1 MSFFR
6 LSIAC
11 AVLVAGNL
19 YVQPA
24 EARNKSATAIPVS
37 VLGEFEHHYQLG
49 IFRTFLSSSNLVD
62 FAPDATGMK
71 GSFLL
76 SPNRCI
82 AIASWES
89 GENLPREWGPRVV
102 CMTNETVDGLA
113 LDRWVEKGEKSGVDP
128 TLVIPVEA
136 SQQSQPVQTV
146 EPAGVNEPGQNGQQ
160 TWVNSLPVSAQ
171 VFYQRCGESTFR
183 RAATLAF
190 KQGSLTVV
198 TSIDSTG
205 QPQVEFFGKS
215 GLLDLT
221 VEDWDTILLGC
232 DSGQLL
238 PFPPAQGVSVNFTG
252 TSVPLPLDPDTVFG
266 QFAGLRDLVAAAT

>member
-1 MSFFR
+1 MRIFRTATARSASRWFEGVDLSFFR

-82 AIASWES
+82 AIAAWES

-102 CMTNETVDGLA
+102 CLTNESVDGLA

-136 SQQSQPVQTV
+136 SQQSQHVKTV
-146 EPAGVNEPGQNGQQ
+146 EPAGVNEPGQYGQQ
-160 TWVNSLPVSAQ
+160 TWSP
-171 VFYQRCGESTFR
+171 RMPGKI
-183 RAATLAF
+183 LAH
-190 KQGSLTVV
+190 
-198 TSIDSTG
+198 
-205 QPQVEFFGKS
+205 
-215 GLLDLT
+215 
-221 VEDWDTILLGC
+221 
-232 DSGQLL
+232 
-238 PFPPAQGVSVNFTG
+238 
-252 TSVPLPLDPDTVFG
+252 
-266 QFAGLRDLVAAAT
+266 